1 MLPQIDAGIPTVYT
15 SAENVVQVDAAATDG
30 LEKLRQPAGADS
42 LMLAELRR
50 YPSEQAF
57 IPRPC
62 TMTGGGPS
70 LAKGV
75 REAKGSDSNS

>member
-1 MLPQIDAGIPTVYT
+1 MQEYPTAYT
-15 SAENVVQVDAAATDG
+15 SAQDVAEIVYAAATDG